1 MTRLVPFAAAALALA
16 ALATCVAGA
25 APQPGFTAS
34 IDSVTAG
41 DLRWSWRAGCP
52 VAPSDLRRLRL
63 AYVGFDSRR
72 HVGSLVVHRD
82 VAVDVVRVFRHLY
95 AQRFPIR
102 RLEPVD
108 AYRGSDDASM
118 AADNTSAFN
127 CRAAVASGPRR
138 WSEHAFGRAVDVN
151 PVENPYLQGG
161 RVLPPSGRAYVDR
174 SRIRPGMAV
183 AGGALVR
190 AFAAIGWAWG
200 GGWSSSR
207 DYQHFSA
214 SGR

>member
-1 MTRLVPFAAAALALA
+1 MLVVRRAL
-16 ALATCVAGA
+16 
-25 APQPGFTAS
+25 P
-34 IDSVTAG
+34 
-41 DLRWSWRAGCP
+41 
-52 VAPSDLRRLRL
+52 APSPPPAEGPERPHED
-63 AYVGFDSRR
+63 
-72 HVGSLVVHRD
+72 
-82 VAVDVVRVFRHLY
+82 
-95 AQRFPIR
+95 
-102 RLEPVD
+102 
-108 AYRGSDDASM
+108 
-118 AADNTSAFN
+118 
-127 CRAAVASGPRR
+127 AAVATGPRR

-161 RVLPPSGRAYVDR
+161 RGLPPSGRAYADR

-190 AFAAIGWAWG
+190 AFAASGWAWG